1 MKKISQI
8 RHEFVSKIII
18 KVIDQ
23 TANEVRDQIN
33 GEIWRVH
40 HQIQEQVWNQVDDN
54 VWDQASFFRITN
66 K

>member
-33 GEIWRVH
+33 GGIWRVH
-40 HQIQEQVWNQVDDN
+40 YQIPEQVWNQVDDN
-54 VWDQASFFRITN
+54 VWDQASFIRITN